1 MIKDFFSGLFRKNSI
16 AEGKESERG
25 LGIKDEIN
33 LNDPYLREQYVIS
46 CLEQM
51 RDASEEIDRITAEY
65 SLVTSYLTDMEEI
78 DALPEDDREE
88 LSEIA
93 KRIHELRKKHDSF
106 VTKKTVMTEHEYN
119 RVDAIADDIPDAIK
133 KLTAEEDYKGLVKSD
148 LSRLDKEKQAYSY
161 RKREVSA
168 SIESSKSITILIMV
182 ATVALLLILFSLNMF
197 LKWDVTV
204 FYYITVAF
212 LAISVTVVYIR
223 YADFLA
229 EKRRIESTYNELILL
244 ENKVKIRYVNNK
256 NLLDYLYTKY
266 EVSSAA
272 ELRSLYDRYV
282 KEREERKSFE
292 RNEAS
297 FDIETTK
304 LLRLLR
310 RTRVTDPELW
320 IGQSD
325 ALYDRKEM
333 VEVKHHLI
341 GRRQKLR
348 KQLEYNE
355 QIALEASDEVK
366 DIIRKYPEAAPS
378 LMEIMDKYE
387 K

>member
-16 AEGKESERG
+16 TEGKESERG

-51 RDASEEIDRITAEY
+51 RDASAEIDRITAEY
-65 SLVTSYLTDMEEI
+65 TLVTSYLTDMEEI

-223 YADFLA
+223 YADSIA